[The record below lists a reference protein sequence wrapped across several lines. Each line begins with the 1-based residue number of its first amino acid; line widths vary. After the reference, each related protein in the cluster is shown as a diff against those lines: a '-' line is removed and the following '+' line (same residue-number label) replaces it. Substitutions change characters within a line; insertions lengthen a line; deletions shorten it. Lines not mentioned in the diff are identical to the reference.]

1 MSDENNISSGPEEI
15 NLGKRNAEPEAPPT
29 VEDLDLNN
37 LANLRAAQKKD
48 AGLKEVVSRKY
59 SNKTRKDSRFNFSE
73 AELVP
78 LPSKGNLYKNVTDD
92 EDVLNGFIRLYPMTT
107 KEEEILSTQRYLRAG
122 SSTRMILQN
131 CIDSDIDA
139 KDILVFDSNFL
150 LFYLRKISY
159 GDEYE
164 FEVPST
170 EDSFRRKFKHKIKIS
185 ELRFEELDDSIKEPI
200 VVKLPQSK
208 YTVECVLPRMYHI
221 EEIYKLNSRRE
232 KGTEE
237 NNKRLLDNLLVT
249 TLRVL
254 DENKK
259 EVPSKYWEE
268 FFEALVGMDIAELR
282 SKTKF
287 DTGVDEIKGVT
298 CPFTERDMDITIPMG
313 PEFFRFWWD

>member
-1 MSDENNISSGPEEI
+1 MSDENVNASEPEEI
-15 NLGKRNAEPEAPPT
+15 NLSRKSSEPEAPPS
-29 VEDLDLNN
+29 VEDIDLNN
-37 LANLRAAQKKD
+37 LANLKAAEKKD
-48 AGLKEVVSRKY
+48 AGLKEVISKKY
-59 SNKTRKDSRFNFSE
+59 AGKSRKDSRFNFSE

-107 KEEEILSTQRYLRAG
+107 KEEEILSTQRYLRTG

-164 FEVPST
+164 FELAST
-170 EDSFRRKFKHKIKIS
+170 EDSLRRKFKHKINIS
-185 ELRFEELDDSIKEPI
+185 ELRFEELDDDVKEPI
-200 VVKLPQSK
+200 VIKLPNSK

-221 EEIYKLNSRRE
+221 EEIYKLGSRRE
-232 KGTEE
+232 KSTDT
-237 NNKRLLDNLLVT
+237 NDKRLLDNLLVT
-249 TLRVL
+249 TIRVL
-254 DENKK
+254 DEKKK

-287 DTGVDEIKGVT
+287 DTGVDELKGIV
-298 CPFTERDMDITIPMG
+298 CPYTDREMDLTIPMG
-313 PEFFRFWWD
+313 PEFFRF